1 MTRQRRECVDGS
13 ENPHWRK
20 KAEMERNGWMG
31 EKRQRSEKEEKRSEH
46 KVW

>member
-1 MTRQRRECVDGS
+1 MTRDGES
-13 ENPHWRK
+13 VCGWIGESTLEK

-31 EKRQRSEKEEKRSEH
+31 EKDKRSEKEEKRSEH